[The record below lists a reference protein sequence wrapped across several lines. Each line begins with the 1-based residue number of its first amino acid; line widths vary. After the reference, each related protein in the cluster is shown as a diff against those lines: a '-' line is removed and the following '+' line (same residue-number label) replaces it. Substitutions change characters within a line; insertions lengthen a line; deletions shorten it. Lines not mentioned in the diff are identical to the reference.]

1 MTMLDVA
8 VKKRLG
14 GFDLN
19 VAFIAPVPGVVA
31 LFGVSGAGKS
41 SLVNVIAGLVR
52 PDTGHVRLGDQILF
66 DAARGIDVPVER
78 RRIGYV
84 FQDARLFPHLG
95 VAANLRY
102 GLNRA
107 PAGAGSIGFDTVV
120 DLLGL
125 APLLTRRPH
134 RLSGGERQRVAL
146 GRALLAQ
153 PRLLLMD
160 EPLASLDAARK
171 REVLPYVE
179 LLRDELKLP
188 IVYVSHA
195 MNEVARMADTLV
207 LLESGRVLAHGPLT
221 ELAARADL
229 PLADDGFDVGAIFD
243 AVVGTHDAPRGL
255 TTLAF
260 AGGTLLS
267 PLLDLP
273 AGTRRRLRIRARD
286 VVLATKRPEAISVHN
301 ILPGTVIDV
310 TPRGAAGAL
319 VRLRVGNAVL
329 LARVTR
335 DAVEQLGLAPGSEAF
350 ALLKSAVIETDL

>member
-1 MTMLDVA
+1 MLDVA
-8 VKKRLG
+8 VTKRLG
-14 GFDLN
+14 GFDLD
-19 VAFIAPVPGVVA
+19 VAFTAPLPGVVA

-41 SLVNVIAGLVR
+41 SLVNLIAGLAR
-52 PDTGHVRLGDQILF
+52 PDAGHIRVGDDVLF
-66 DAARGIDVPVER
+66 DAGRGVDVPVER

-84 FQDARLFPHLG
+84 FQDARLFPHQG

-107 PAGAGSIGFDTVV
+107 PAGDRRIGFDAVV

-125 APLLTRRPH
+125 EVLLTRRPH
-134 RLSGGERQRVAL
+134 HLSGGERQRVAL

-179 LLRDELKLP
+179 RLRDELKLP

-195 MNEVARMADTLV
+195 MNEVARLADTLV
-207 LLESGRVLAHGPLT
+207 LLDRGRVLAHGPLT

-243 AVVGTHDAPRGL
+243 ARVAHHDAERGL
-255 TTLAF
+255 TALAF
-260 AGGTLLS
+260 AGGSLLS

-273 AGTRRRLRIRARD
+273 LGTHRRIRIRARD
-286 VVLATKRPEAISVHN
+286 VVLATRRPEAISLHN
-301 ILPGTVIDV
+301 ILPGTVLDV
-310 TPRGAAGAL
+310 TPRGPAGAL
-319 VRLRVGNAVL
+319 VRIQVGEAVL

-335 DAVEQLGLAPGSEAF
+335 DAVTQLGLRPGVAAF